1 MSENRP
7 IILAAGG
14 TGGHLFPAQ
23 ALAEALIARGH
34 RVILVTDRRGL
45 NFGEGLASLELH
57 HVQAAGRKPGI
68 KGLARMVIKQG
79 LGYLQSHA
87 LHLREKPLAVVGF
100 GGYPS
105 LPTVMAALHQ
115 HRPVILHEQN
125 AVLGRVNRMLA
136 AKAKAIGTA
145 YPTLE
150 RVPVKAA
157 PEYQVGNPVRA
168 DIAQLH
174 GQDYAAPTEDGP
186 LNLLIIGGSQGAT
199 IFSEILPKAVER
211 LPEHLRSRLAI
222 TQQARSAD
230 IEEARF
236 AYAQINQK
244 VELQTFFTDM
254 PQRLASAHLVI
265 ARAGA
270 STVAELTAAGRPAIL
285 VPYPSA
291 MDNHQHKNAEQMV
304 AQHAAW
310 LMPQDGFT
318 AEALATRLELL
329 LTTPEKLVETAASAR
344 NAAHIDAADRL
355 ADLVLGLAG
364 RAIDRPEAK
373 TGQETAANTPNET
386 PNRPRNLGM
395 EIAP

>member
-1 MSENRP
+1 MSKQRP

-34 RVILVTDRRGL
+34 RVILATDRRGL
-45 NFGEGLASLELH
+45 NFGGGLASLELH
-57 HVQAAGRKPGI
+57 HVQAAGRKPGL
-68 KGLARMVIKQG
+68 KGLIRMVIKQG
-79 LGYLQSHA
+79 LGYLQSHW
-87 LHLREKPLAVVGF
+87 LHLTERPAAIVGF

-115 HRPVILHEQN
+115 GRPVILHEQN
-125 AVLGRVNRMLA
+125 AVLGRVNRLLA
-136 AKAKAIGTA
+136 AKVKAIGTA
-145 YPTLE
+145 FPTVE
-150 RVPVKAA
+150 RLPAKAA
-157 PEYQVGNPVRA
+157 PQHQVGNPVRA
-168 DIAQLH
+168 DIAELH
-174 GQDYAAPTEDGP
+174 GKDYAAPSEDGP

-211 LPEHLRSRLAI
+211 LPSHLRQRLVI
-222 TQQARSAD
+222 TQQARPAD

-254 PQRLASAHLVI
+254 PKRLAEAHLVV

-270 STVAELTAAGRPAIL
+270 STVAEMTAAGRPAIL

-304 AQHAAW
+304 EQHAAW

-329 LTTPEKLVETAASAR
+329 LTTPEKLSETAANAR
-344 NAAHIDAADRL
+344 NAAHIDAADKL
-355 ADLVLGLAG
+355 ADLVLGLTGQALSHPG
-364 RAIDRPEAK
+364 AK
-373 TGQETAANTPNET
+373 AGQETASNTPNET
-386 PNRPRNLGM
+386 PNQLGM